1 MCQCVVASFLVE
13 TPVHRARPARTGKE
27 GVSFSLPYEIYHCY
41 HCESPPQRIF
51 QIEAKVL
58 VGIADPDV
66 PVAVWHSSV
75 KYILHRNSPHY
86 HRSAVGT
93 DDLHMLHLHNDDLIE
108 ATGEAFVGSSAADD
122 CHRTAMPFRMGAMTV
137 DSVRIDFCR
146 NNRRSHMASEPS
158 DMTPSNIHQVVIAT
172 EAAVADAT
180 VGSAVEGTVVV
191 GMSADAMVAVAS
203 VVSVVHPTLA
213 PKAYLHSLRRHN

>member
-1 MCQCVVASFLVE
+1 M
-13 TPVHRARPARTGKE
+13 E
-27 GVSFSLPYEIYHCY
+27 GASFSLPYEIYHCY

-93 DDLHMLHLHNDDLIE
+93 DDPHMLHLHNDDLIE
-108 ATGEAFVGSSAADD
+108 ATRGSIAADD
-122 CHRTAMPFRMGAMTV
+122 CHPFRMGAMTV

-203 VVSVVHPTLA
+203 VVSVAHPTLA
-213 PKAYLHSLRRHN
+213 PKAYLHSLRRHS